1 MAIERSSGISRAL
14 DCLGVKKKKKRK
26 KNGSSPHQPTC
37 YKSES
42 SVKGSTWWRV
52 VSSSGR
58 NCTVPPF
65 VVLFACL
72 VGSE

>member
-14 DCLGVKKKKKRK
+14 DCLGVKKKKRK
-26 KNGSSPHQPTC
+26 KNGGSPSPTC

-42 SVKGSTWWRV
+42 SVKGITWWRV
-52 VSSSGR
+52 VSSSER

-72 VGSE
+72 VG

>member
-1 MAIERSSGISRAL
+1 MEFERSSGIKLSRAL
-14 DCLGVKKKKKRK
+14 DCQGNKTKM
-26 KNGSSPHQPTC
+26 NGNSPHQPTC
-37 YKSES
+37 CKSEA
-42 SVKGSTWWRV
+42 SVKGITWWRV
-52 VSSSGR
+52 VSSSER

>member
-1 MAIERSSGISRAL
+1 MAIERSSRISRAL
-14 DCLGVKKKKKRK
+14 DCLGVKKKRK
-26 KNGSSPHQPTC
+26 KNGGSPHQPTC

-42 SVKGSTWWRV
+42 SVKGITSWRV
-52 VSSSGR
+52 VSSSER
-58 NCTVPPF
+58 NCTVPSF